1 MIDQSARPTRPTD
14 AELIGFYETMVRI
27 RRFEENVYDLFLQG
41 GMPGTI
47 HLYIGQEAVAAGVCA
62 ALRPDDFLTST
73 HRAHGHAIAKGVSLD
88 ALMAELFG
96 KVEGCC
102 RGKGGSMHVGDMRV
116 GAVPS
121 LAVVGAGIPIAAGLG
136 FAFKRRGLGQVA
148 VCFFGDGAS
157 NAGAFHEGIN
167 LAAIWQLPVV
177 FVCENNL
184 YGASTRV
191 DKVMRVADVADRAA
205 AYGIPGAVVDGND
218 VVAVQAAAAEAVAR
232 ARAGDGPTLLEC
244 KTFRHGGHSRSDP
257 GNYRSAEEVAHWRA
271 RDPIATH
278 RARLIAHGL
287 ADATALDAIDARVE
301 AAVDASVE
309 RAEAAPS
316 PEADELLRDVFWE
329 GASAGA
335 DRTRPAGRAV
345 PRADGAARK
354 LTVVEALREA
364 IREEMARDDEV
375 IVLGEDV
382 GVEKGFGGAFT
393 VTLGLAE
400 EFGRERVVDTPISEA
415 GYAGLAIGAALVG
428 FRPIVDLQY
437 ADFVFCMMDQIVNEA
452 AKLCYMSG
460 GQVRVPIVVRAPV
473 GATTRGAQHS
483 QTPES
488 AFMHVPGLKVVA
500 PSTAYDA
507 KGLLKAAIRDDNPV
521 IFLEHKLLYGSKG
534 ARVERGA
541 LSPVGEVPP
550 GEYTLPLGVAA
561 VRREGGD
568 LTIVATMLMV
578 YRALEAAERLAAEG
592 IEAEVIDLR
601 CLAPLDEGAVLR
613 SVAKTGRLLLVDE
626 DHRTCGWTA
635 EVAALAAERALH
647 HLRAPV
653 MRVTAAD
660 APTPFAPALERL
672 WVPDAERI
680 FEAALELVVR

>member
-1 MIDQSARPTRPTD
+1 MIGRSAPPTHPTD
-14 AELIGFYETMVRI
+14 AELVGLFETMARI
-27 RRFEENVYDLFLQG
+27 RRFEEKVYDLFLQG

-73 HRAHGHAIAKGVSLD
+73 HRAHGHAIAKGVPLD

-96 KVEGCC
+96 KAAGCC
-102 RGKGGSMHVGDMRV
+102 RGKGGSMHVGDVRV

-136 FAFKRRGLGQVA
+136 LAFKRRGLGQIA
-148 VCFFGDGAS
+148 VCFFGEGAA
-157 NAGAFHEGIN
+157 NEGTFHEGIN
-167 LAAIWQLPVV
+167 LAAIWDLPVV

-191 DKVMRVADVADRAA
+191 DKVMRVADVADRAG
-205 AYGIPGAVVDGND
+205 AYGIPGVVVDGND
-218 VVAVQAAAAEAVAR
+218 VVAVNAAAAEAVAR
-232 ARAGDGPTLLEC
+232 ARAGAGPTLLEC
-244 KTFRHGGHSRSDP
+244 KTYRHGGHSRSDP
-257 GNYRSAEEVAHWRA
+257 GHYRSAEEVAGWKA

-278 RARLIAHGL
+278 RARLTERGL
-287 ADATALDAIDARVE
+287 AASAALEAIDERVQ
-301 AAVDASVE
+301 AAVDEAVE
-309 RAEAAPS
+309 LARAAPA
-316 PEADELLRDVFWE
+316 PDAGELLRDVYWE
-329 GASAGA
+329 GTTAAPA
-335 DRTRPAGRAV
+335 PPRPAR
-345 PRADGAARK
+345 RADGRRAGATRQ

-364 IREEMARDDEV
+364 MREEMARDGEV

-400 EFGRERVVDTPISEA
+400 EFGHERVIDTPISEA

-437 ADFVFCMMDQIVNEA
+437 ADFIFCMMDQIVNEA

-483 QTPES
+483 QTPE
-488 AFMHVPGLKVVA
+488 AVFMHVPGLKVVA

-534 ARVERGA
+534 TRVERGA
-541 LSPVGEVPP
+541 LSPVGEVPL
-550 GEYTLPLGVAA
+550 GEYTVPLGVAA

-601 CLAPLDEGAVLR
+601 SLAPLDADAVLR
-613 SVAKTGRLLLVDE
+613 SVEKTGHLLLVDE
-626 DHRTCGWTA
+626 DHRICGWTA

-653 MRVTAAD
+653 VRVTAAD
-660 APTPFAPALERL
+660 APTPFAPSLERL
-672 WVPDAERI
+672 WLPDAERI
-680 FEAALELVVR
+680 FAAALELVVR